1 MKDQSGRNAKWASS
15 VTVITVLTLVVAKSI
30 AYFLSDSAAVL
41 SSLVD
46 SVSDIGMS
54 LMTWL
59 SIRWSL
65 KPADEDHRHGHGKI
79 EAVAA
84 LFQSAVLT
92 GAAFFLVF
100 TAFGRFLQPV
110 EISGHLSTIA
120 LMALSLLSSFFLTF
134 IQNRANRESG
144 SLALEAD
151 EAHYATDI
159 WLNGL
164 VILVILSDYLNIS
177 PLWFDP
183 FCTILIAGLFAR
195 AAYKIAVKSINM
207 LMDREIGG
215 AIHHRISEIITSPEN
230 VKGIHDLRVTRSGMK
245 ILVSFDMEVDGSLT
259 LCAAHEIAQEAEY
272 RILREFPNSEILI
285 HLDPEGEIED
295 SRHGKGIK

>member
-1 MKDQSGRNAKWASS
+1 MRDALGNNAKWAST
-15 VTVITVLTLVVAKSI
+15 VTVITVLLLVAAKSV
-30 AYFLSDSAAVL
+30 AYYLSDSAAVL

-54 LMTWL
+54 VMTWL

-65 KPADEDHRHGHGKI
+65 KPADDDHRHGHGKI

-100 TAFGRFLQPV
+100 TAVGRFLQPV
-110 EISGHLSTIA
+110 DTVNHLFTIA
-120 LMALSLLSSFFLTF
+120 LMSLSLLSSAFLTF
-134 IQNRANRESG
+134 IQNRANRSG
-144 SLALEAD
+144 ASLALQAD
-151 EAHYATDI
+151 QAHYATDI
-159 WLNGL
+159 WLNGI
-164 VILVILSDYLNIS
+164 VIVVVMLDYMNMS
-177 PLWFDP
+177 PVWFDP
-183 FCTILIAGLFAR
+183 FCTVLIAGLFAS
-195 AAYKIAVKSINM
+195 AAYKIARKSIHM
-207 LMDREIGG
+207 LMDREVEP
-215 AIHHRISEIITSPEN
+215 AIRDRISDIVTAPAD

-245 ILVSFDMEVDGSLT
+245 IVVSFDMEVDGNLT

-272 RILREFPNSEILI
+272 RILREFPNAEILI

-295 SRHGKGIK
+295 SRHGEVIK